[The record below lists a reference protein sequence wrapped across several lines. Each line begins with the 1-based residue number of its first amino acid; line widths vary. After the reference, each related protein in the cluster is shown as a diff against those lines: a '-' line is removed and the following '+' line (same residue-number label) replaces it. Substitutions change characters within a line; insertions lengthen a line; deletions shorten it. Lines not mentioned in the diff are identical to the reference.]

1 MVCPLDQPRSFIDSW
16 GHARSGG
23 RAHRGTDIMGPRGI
37 PVRAITSGT
46 WTHQRFGASAG
57 NWGILRGDNGDH
69 YWYMHL
75 DRHTVSSGIRVSAG
89 QQIGTNGS
97 TGNATAGAEH
107 VHFELH
113 PGGGSAV
120 NPYRLLRSVC

>member
-1 MVCPLDQPRSFIDSW
+1 
-16 GHARSGG
+16 
-23 RAHRGTDIMGPRGI
+23 MGPHGI

-46 WTHQRFGASAG
+46 WHHQRVGPSAG
-57 NWGILRGDNGDH
+57 IWGILRGDNGDH

-75 DRHTVSSGIRVSAG
+75 SSHTVGNGARVSAG

-97 TGNATAGAEH
+97 TGNAHPSAPH
-107 VHFELH
+107 VHFERH

-120 NPYRLLRSVC
+120 NPYPLLRQVCG